1 MKIILLVIIYFLFT
15 FSLYSQW
22 YYFSNPDMKKF
33 SFPDM
38 TTGYMANRGGLDGIV
53 IKTTNG
59 GDSWVIVFDH
69 SFPYASI
76 NGIYFTTTEKG
87 WISTNTE
94 QLFRTTD
101 GGATWTDSMN
111 MQSTGVQILFVNE
124 LHGWAFNYA
133 NYYRTTNGGENW
145 ILYTTNFFP
154 AQTNFYFIDQN
165 TGWFG
170 KHNYSGE
177 SKIIKTTDGGITW
190 KSVCTIDPFLINSI
204 FFLNDLTGWI
214 AGNSGLVYKTIDG
227 GDNWFIQNSNLSHPI
242 NKIYMINESTG
253 WLGAWGP
260 HIAYT
265 TTGGEAW
272 HPVNKPSGNEEIT
285 ELKFFDNTGI
295 GFMILGNKLYKTWN
309 NGIFTSVIQTANN
322 IPDKFSLMQNYPNPF
337 NPTTVLKFTLNKK
350 GKVSLKL
357 FDINGREVRDL
368 ISEQLNKGEYEYS
381 FDAAGLPSGIY
392 YYKLSDGTQS
402 EAKKMMLVK

>member
-1 MKIILLVIIYFLFT
+1 
-15 FSLYSQW
+15 
-22 YYFSNPDMKKF
+22 
-33 SFPDM
+33 
-38 TTGYMANRGGLDGIV
+38 
-53 IKTTNG
+53 
-59 GDSWVIVFDH
+59 
-69 SFPYASI
+69 
-76 NGIYFTTTEKG
+76 
-87 WISTNTE
+87 
-94 QLFRTTD
+94 
-101 GGATWTDSMN
+101 
-111 MQSTGVQILFVNE
+111 
-124 LHGWAFNYA
+124 
-133 NYYRTTNGGENW
+133 
-145 ILYTTNFFP
+145 
-154 AQTNFYFIDQN
+154 
-165 TGWFG
+165 
-170 KHNYSGE
+170 
-177 SKIIKTTDGGITW
+177 
-190 KSVCTIDPFLINSI
+190 
-204 FFLNDLTGWI
+204 
-214 AGNSGLVYKTIDG
+214 
-227 GDNWFIQNSNLSHPI
+227 
-242 NKIYMINESTG
+242 MINESTG